1 MFENVG
7 RNVFRRPEGISSV
20 VQPPKHLHQSRAIV
34 GSTVDYRRAYM
45 DIEGGGA
52 LGDYINSELAC
63 FKDDEYLVLNT
74 AITT

>member
-7 RNVFRRPEGISSV
+7 PNVFRRPEGISSV

-45 DIEGGGA
+45 DIEGGGRWGIT
-52 LGDYINSELAC
+52 LTLSWH
-63 FKDDEYLVLNT
+63 VLKMTNT
-74 AITT
+74 LS